1 MVDSLMYLTTSR
13 PDLVF
18 DVCTCARYEALP
30 TKKHLEA
37 LKRVFWYLKG
47 TINWGLWYPKDTAM
61 ALTAYADADRAGC
74 QNTRRSTSGSAQ
86 FLGDKLILWMRSQLT
101 DYGFAFN
108 KIPLYCDNRSAIALC
123 CNNVQHS
130 QSKHIDIL
138 HHFIREQV
146 EKGVVEL
153 YFVTTYYQLADIF
166 TKALPRERFEFLL
179 PPLDTMTDMTFLRMM
194 LLLNKLLLS
203 HHQPEQMIKF
213 CRPLRH
219 LLRFLLS
226 TFSSFGT
233 LCVLTHLLGYTS
245 NQLDRKGFQSSQKDE
260 EFVQSKQTFLTDRKN
275 LATASR
281 GKKKIAHL
289 FIPSVR
295 FVRKNG
301 REIFG
306 MPIPDA
312 LLTDDI
318 KGAPYYDEY
327 LEHVA
332 KYQQHLDAEHG
343 MEDEGGATEFLNYQD
358 LQRALELSLTDQGE
372 RTQGVAR
379 LVVIRETDSGRIQ
392 PLPDRRT
399 NMPTKSFGHAESPS
413 LDAELALT
421 DSETEFDEEAPE
433 IHVGD
438 HDEGQAGP
446 NPGEQNEGQAGPNP
460 VEQDEGQ
467 AGSNPGDAV
476 ESQPQSSHV
485 VHARINLE
493 HMDSEATDAST
504 QQNIKQ
510 MDEELTTTAYPNVQE
525 NLKLPTECQVIIEEP
540 ASSTRTLSSLQ
551 NLDKELN
558 FTNQLFIEKP
568 QEEEYEKTNTKSEV
582 QSMVMVPILQDTSSV
597 PLMTSPVIDLT
608 VSHPVSIK
616 LYAPL
621 PTSTATVT
629 ATTTTTFH
637 HHHLNH
643 NNTGGKVGQ
652 TWIPTIQIGKSTIPL
667 EKDWWKKPQKLP
679 EEERPAT
686 PKPAWTI
693 PSSNVSN
700 VKNNWASALVS
711 THETPNENSLLAK
724 TRDMTTFINWYCHDI
739 HLHFQMEECHKML
752 TDQVDWTN
760 PEGDHVRVDV
770 NRTLPLG
777 GPPGHVTIQ
786 TQFFFNKD
794 LEYLRYGSKGSS
806 PALSISKMKGA
817 SYPDFGIELLVPKQM
832 WIDDACTY
840 DISAK
845 YNISYWWFNRQKFYI
860 DRHESSSRRKEV
872 GTHIRILSVIRIK
885 AYSRY
890 GYDYLSEIVLRRAN
904 FQEHTIA
911 KKDFKNLYPN
921 DFGDLNLLLLQG
933 HLDHLPGL
941 DKRMLST
948 ATQLNLTK
956 LGWDA
961 TSYEFKHDYTIIESP
976 RAVVFPIDNN
986 DQKIMRFNE
995 IYKLSDGTV
1004 TCILEALDY
1013 RVKEFKVKRLNSGMN
1028 TRFWTQKDV
1037 TRSKEFITAI
1047 ERRPKTR

>member
-18 DVCTCARYEALP
+18 DVFTCARYEALP
-30 TKKHLEA
+30 TKKHLDA

-47 TINWGLWYPKDTAM
+47 TINWGLWYPKDTTM

-130 QSKHIDIL
+130 RSKHIDIL

-166 TKALPRERFEFLL
+166 TKALPRE
-179 PPLDTMTDMTFLRMM
+179 
-194 LLLNKLLLS
+194 
-203 HHQPEQMIKF
+203 
-213 CRPLRH
+213 
-219 LLRFLLS
+219 
-226 TFSSFGT
+226 
-233 LCVLTHLLGYTS
+233 
-245 NQLDRKGFQSSQKDE
+245 
-260 EFVQSKQTFLTDRKN
+260 RKN

-358 LQRALELSLTDQGE
+358 LQRALELSLKDQGE

-379 LVVIRETDSGRIQ
+379 LVVIRETDSRRIQ
-392 PLPDRRT
+392 PPPDVQGKGKEKVIDEQASHDLLTLHTLKQKSPRDQFIFQRRT
-399 NMPTKSFGHAESPS
+399 PMPTKSSGHAESPS
-413 LDAELALT
+413 LNAELALSDT
-421 DSETEFDEEAPE
+421 KIESDEEAPE

-446 NPGEQNEGQAGPNP
+446 NP
-460 VEQDEGQ
+460 
-467 AGSNPGDAV
+467 

-485 VHARINLE
+485 VHAGPNLE
-493 HMDSEATDAST
+493 HMDLEATDAST
-504 QQNIKQ
+504 QQNPEQ
-510 MDEELTTTAYPNVQE
+510 MDEESTTTAYPNVQRE
-525 NLKLPTECQVIIEEP
+525 LKLPTECQVIIEEP
-540 ASSTRTLSSLQ
+540 TSSTRTLSSRQ
-551 NLDKELN
+551 NLDKELS
-558 FTNQLFIEKP
+558 FTNQFFIEKP
-568 QEEEYEKTNTKSEV
+568 QEEELEKTNTESEV
-582 QSMVMVPILQDTSSV
+582 QSMVTVPILQDTSSV
-597 PLMTSPVIDLT
+597 PSMTSPVIDLT
-608 VSHPVSIK
+608 VSHPISITIHT
-616 LYAPL
+616 PL

-629 ATTTTTFH
+629 TTTTTTFH

-724 TRDMTTFINWYCHDI
+724 TGDMTTFINWYCR
-739 HLHFQMEECHKML
+739 KVNKSVL
-752 TDQVDWTN
+752 TQKEIKSVN
-760 PEGDHVRVDV
+760 V
-770 NRTLPLG
+770 NRPLPLG
-777 GPPGHVTIQ
+777 GPPSHVTIQ

-806 PALSISKMKGA
+806 PSLSISKMKAA
-817 SYPDFGIELLVPKQM
+817 SYPDFGLELLVPEQM
-832 WIDDACTY
+832 WIDDVCTY

-845 YNISYWWFNRQKFYI
+845 YGISHWWLI
-860 DRHESSSRRKEV
+860 DRSS
-872 GTHIRILSVIRIK
+872 ILTDMI
-885 AYSRY
+885 
-890 GYDYLSEIVLRRAN
+890 LRR
-904 FQEHTIA
+904 
-911 KKDFKNLYPN
+911 
-921 DFGDLNLLLLQG
+921 
-933 HLDHLPGL
+933 
-941 DKRMLST
+941 
-948 ATQLNLTK
+948 TQLNLTK

-961 TSYEFKHDYTIIESP
+961 TSYEFKHDYTIIGSP

-1013 RVKEFKVKRLNSGMN
+1013 RVKEFKVKRLNPGTKSQESRACLEERYAEGNSCLMRKN
-1028 TRFWTQKDV
+1028 ELPGPVDMESMKLGYISNWVEEMESKSNLRFENDPVNPETEIPQ
-1037 TRSKEFITAI
+1037 SFIPLS
-1047 ERRPKTR
+1047 PKTTGNQVSGCLGFLTSKRLQNEATDDTIVKNDAETYWKEYLASRMKIFRMEEIVDDNTKCHNVVMDDNVLSTKDDETELAREVVQHLETEGNGDLIVEDVPDSLIKDMEYVDLDAKNMNDNVNN